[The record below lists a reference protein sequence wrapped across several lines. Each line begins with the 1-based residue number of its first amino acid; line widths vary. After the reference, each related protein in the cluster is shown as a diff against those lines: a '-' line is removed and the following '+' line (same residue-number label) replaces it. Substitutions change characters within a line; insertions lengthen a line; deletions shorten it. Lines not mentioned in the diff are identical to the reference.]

1 MALSIGRRFWIPSL
15 GKEIEMMVKARARCR
30 GKCGDDY
37 FTSVTEDDVW
47 KWVNGSLVQDVWPD
61 KTADEREIIMQSQL
75 VRLLDRPA
83 GYSFYMCPPCGD
95 ELFGEDND

>member
-1 MALSIGRRFWIPSL
+1 MY
-15 GKEIEMMVKARARCR
+15 KARARCR
-30 GKCGDDY
+30 GKCRDEY
-37 FTSVTEDDVW
+37 SVLVTKDDVD

-75 VRLLDRPA
+75 VALLNRPA
-83 GYSFYMCPPCGD
+83 PYSLYMCPPCGD

>member
-1 MALSIGRRFWIPSL
+1 MF
-15 GKEIEMMVKARARCR
+15 KARARCR
-30 GKCGDDY
+30 GKCGDEY
-37 FTSVTEDDVW
+37 SVFVTKDDVY

-75 VRLLDRPA
+75 VKLLNRPA
-83 GYSFYMCPPCGD
+83 SYSLYMCPPCVD